1 MKSKV
6 KINLFYG
13 HSQRKLSKIIKD
25 KDCLD
30 LLFDIIDSFS
40 TEKGLP
46 IGNLTSQF
54 FANLYLSELDHFVLE
69 NLKPSGY
76 CRYMDDFIL
85 FSNSK
90 IDLKKMLNSIESFC
104 LNNLLLTLKPYI
116 LGKSKDGIAFWGYK
130 ITLV

>member
-54 FANLYLSELDHFVLE
+54 FANLYLSELEKTPRAAAVRLLPRIAVGFPFLSYLPIRGPSIQAPMQAHTPPTIWTAVE
-69 NLKPSGY
+69 PAKSWKPS
-76 CRYMDDFIL
+76 
-85 FSNSK
+85 
-90 IDLKKMLNSIESFC
+90 
-104 LNNLLLTLKPYI
+104 
-116 LGKSKDGIAFWGYK
+116 
-130 ITLV
+130 